1 MVEHIILALVLAV
14 TVGILW
20 LAKRLGIVMRPDAD
34 GLEAL
39 PKELHDAELRERN
52 IAPKPYDS

>member
-1 MVEHIILALVLAV
+1 MVENSILVLVLAV

-20 LAKRLGIVMRPDAD
+20 LAKRLGIVMRPNAD

-39 PKELHDAELRERN
+39 PKELHDAELREKN
-52 IAPKPYDS
+52 SVKNSYDS